1 MVCAPTILIYII
13 SSVMHAFSLVLI
25 HDLLEDSRIDDVII
39 KTFFPHI
46 LILYYIKQIDY
57 KKDKEKNYFI
67 NHVE

>member
-1 MVCAPTILIYII
+1 
-13 SSVMHAFSLVLI
+13 MHAFWLVLI